1 MKHIN
6 ETASVIVLGRKA
18 HITVTETTNTKNTS
32 HTLLITM
39 DVSGEMRTICD
50 IYALSK
56 QPVFSEAGLCS
67 VGLKQTEATQFIE
80 QYLMD
85 VVIATTYD
93 A

>member
-1 MKHIN
+1 
-6 ETASVIVLGRKA
+6 
-18 HITVTETTNTKNTS
+18 
-32 HTLLITM
+32 M